1 MSNITYFIYAIL
13 LIFIAL
19 ATIFGKESY
28 AYKAML
34 PKLAL
39 GIILVPFTWWF
50 VQFVIS
56 MSSIVTASVISIPE
70 EAYSSLITQ
79 DGTWWTKPSIP
90 NEILIDENT
99 SLSK

>member
-1 MSNITYFIYAIL
+1 MYKIWVTISNITYFIYAIL

-19 ATIFGKESY
+19 ATIFGRENY

-50 VQFVIS
+50 VQFTIS
-56 MSSIVTASVISIPE
+56 ASTYITAHVLAIPHEAINSIA
-70 EAYSSLITQ
+70 
-79 DGTWWTKPSIP
+79 G
-90 NEILIDENT
+90 NE
-99 SLSK
+99 